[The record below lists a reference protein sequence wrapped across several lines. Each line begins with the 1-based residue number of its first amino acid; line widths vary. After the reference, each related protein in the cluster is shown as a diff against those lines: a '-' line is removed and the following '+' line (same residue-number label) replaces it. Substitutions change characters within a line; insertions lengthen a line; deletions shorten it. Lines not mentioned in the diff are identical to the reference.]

1 MPRDAMSE
9 FNSRRGR
16 LIGEKRVSFKT
27 SVYALYCGK
36 GKHYHVDNL
45 VAHGDPKFISSPP
58 PSVKGLSNKVIK
70 WLSASLE
77 MKRALGILYKRSW

>member
-1 MPRDAMSE
+1 MPRDEMSE

-16 LIGEKRVSFKT
+16 LIEEKRVSFKT

-45 VAHGDPKFISSPP
+45 VAHGDPKFIPSPPPP
-58 PSVKGLSNKVIK
+58 PSVKGLSSKVIK

-77 MKRALGILYKRSW
+77 TKTPGL